1 MIEDKSRSQ
10 ALATFSADMKRDWDD
25 RARENAKWYIN
36 TLSIGQTEDE
46 FELTGRQDYEGLV
59 RSDIALLTDR
69 RDPRNLRVLEIGCG
83 IGRMTRYLAETFGE
97 VYGID
102 VSGEMIHR
110 AKERLGD
117 IPNIHFKETSGID
130 FAAFP
135 DEFFDVIFSAYVF
148 QHIPSP
154 QVIESNIRDA
164 FRVLKPRGVFKFV
177 TSGIKHD
184 DYLRIR
190 KDTWSGA
197 PFPENDIRRLAK
209 EIGAQLL
216 GIVGDGT
223 QYCWTHLRKRGHNL
237 NESSVAPISPKIITV
252 MRSGNRSNPELSPRI
267 GDMYLEL
274 ILQGINYETTD
285 INNLTVEFRGR
296 RFAPCYVGP
305 VGIDS
310 DDFIKHK
317 ETYPNDYDRVQVNLR
332 IPADEPAGDIDLIV
346 RLSNDLTSDS
356 VKISLPPAQPEQPHV
371 VGVTNAVDTG
381 LDVYARGPKSRIK
394 ILVDRPGQHPEIEDI
409 GILLGNCRIKPETI
423 SFLPGNNYWEIT
435 AQLPEDTMPGEA
447 SLQVKIGDL
456 SSTPLVIDLKK
467 WSAD

>member
-10 ALATFSADMKRDWDD
+10 ALTTFSADMKRDWDD
-25 RARENAKWYIN
+25 RAKENARWYIN

-46 FELTGRQDYEGLV
+46 FELTGRQDHEGLV
-59 RSDIALLTDR
+59 RSDIALLADR

-97 VYGID
+97 VYGVD

-135 DEFFDVIFSAYVF
+135 DEFFDIIFSAYVF

-177 TSGIKHD
+177 TSGIKHN
-184 DYLRIR
+184 DYLQIR

-209 EIGAQLL
+209 EIDAQLL

-223 QYCWTHLRKRGHNL
+223 QYCWTHLRKRSHTL
-237 NESSVAPISPKIITV
+237 NGSSVSRISPKIITV
-252 MRSGNRSNPELSPRI
+252 RRSDNRRNPESAPRA
-267 GDMYLEL
+267 GDMYLEI
-274 ILQGINYETTD
+274 ILQGINYETAD
-285 INNLTVEFRGR
+285 INNLMVEFRGR
-296 RFAPCYVGP
+296 GFTPCYVGP

-310 DDFIKHK
+310 EDFLKHK
-317 ETYPNDYDRVQVNLR
+317 EAYPNDHDRVQVNLR

-356 VKISLPPAQPEQPHV
+356 VKISLPPAQPEQPRIV
-371 VGVTNAVDTG
+371 AVTNAVDTG
-381 LDVYARGPKSRIK
+381 LDVYAQGPKSRIK
-394 ILVDRPGQHPEIEDI
+394 LLVDGAGRRLEIEDLK
-409 GILLGNCRIKPETI
+409 ILLGDYWIEPETT
-423 SFLPGNNYWEIT
+423 SFLPGNNFWGIT
-435 AQLPEDTMPGEA
+435 AQLPADIKPGEA
-447 SLQVKIGDL
+447 SLQIKIGDL
-456 SSTPLVIDLKK
+456 LSAPLVIDLKK
-467 WSAD
+467 WPAD